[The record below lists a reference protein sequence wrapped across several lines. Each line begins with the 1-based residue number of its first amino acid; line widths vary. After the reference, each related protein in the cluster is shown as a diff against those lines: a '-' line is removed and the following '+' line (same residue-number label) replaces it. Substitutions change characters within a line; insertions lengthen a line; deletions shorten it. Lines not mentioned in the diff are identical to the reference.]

1 LVIVSCDLVIRSMTK
16 RHEARALA
24 LQVLYE
30 ADTARHA
37 VATVLERQLE
47 PAELDAENRLF
58 ARALVEGAIEHQA
71 EADAL
76 IARLAPAY
84 PVSQL
89 APIDRN
95 ILRLAIFELLHDNN
109 VPVRVAINEAVEL
122 AKDFGSDN
130 SAKFINGVLSSVA
143 TLSQRQ

>member
-1 LVIVSCDLVIRSMTK
+1 MSK

-24 LQVLYE
+24 LKVLYE
-30 ADTARHA
+30 VDMAHHTPEA
-37 VATVLERQLE
+37 VLERQFASSELE
-47 PAELDAENRLF
+47 AENEVF
-58 ARALVEGAIEHQA
+58 ARALVAGTLENQA
-71 EADAL
+71 EADGI

-89 APIDRN
+89 ATIDRN
-95 ILRLAIFELLHDNN
+95 ILRLAIYELLHDNN

-122 AKDFGSDN
+122 AKEFGADS

-143 TLSQRQ
+143 TLVQRQ

>member
-1 LVIVSCDLVIRSMTK
+1 MTK

-24 LQVLYE
+24 LKVLYE
-30 ADTARHA
+30 ADVARHA
-37 VATVLERQLE
+37 AAEVLERHMESDELE
-47 PAELDAENRLF
+47 GDNQVF

-71 EADAL
+71 EADSL
-76 IARLAPAY
+76 ITRLAPAY

-95 ILRLAIFELLHDNN
+95 ILRLAIYELLHDNC

-143 TLSQRQ
+143 TLIQRQ

>member
-1 LVIVSCDLVIRSMTK
+1 MTK
-16 RHEARALA
+16 RHEARSLA
-24 LQVLYE
+24 LKVLYE

-47 PAELDAENRLF
+47 SAELDAENRLF
-58 ARALVEGAIEHQA
+58 ARALVDGAVEHQA

-76 IARLAPAY
+76 ITRLAPAY
-84 PVSQL
+84 PVPQL

-143 TLSQRQ
+143 TLVQRQ